1 MPGIYD
7 EYKIA
12 LLDSSFFVSNFS
24 EVVKNGLNNIK
35 VYVADTFNSEIEQYK
50 LVLSSKRKSIYDSNV
65 RFLNENMRLNTLD
78 LASFGAQSEKL
89 HNDVWGLLTLLVGLN
104 AKFVVITANQ
114 VLIQKIVLNGLKVD
128 IYDLNVGSFIKYSSF
143 STFKRSA

>member
-24 EVVKNGLNNIK
+24 EGVKNGLNNIK

-50 LVLSSKRKSIYDSNV
+50 LVCLRKDKVFTI
-65 RFLNENMRLNTLD
+65 RMF
-78 LASFGAQSEKL
+78 AS
-89 HNDVWGLLTLLVGLN
+89 
-104 AKFVVITANQ
+104 
-114 VLIQKIVLNGLKVD
+114 
-128 IYDLNVGSFIKYSSF
+128 
-143 STFKRSA
+143 

>member
-24 EVVKNGLNNIK
+24 EGVKNGLNNIK

-50 LVLSSKRKSIYDSNV
+50 LVLSSKRQSIYDSNV
-65 RFLNENMRLNTLD
+65 RFLNENMRLNTLN

-114 VLIQKIVLNGLKVD
+114 VLIQKIVLNGLNIGVQG
-128 IYDLNVGSFIKYSSF
+128 VQ
-143 STFKRSA
+143 TR